1 MGKIFRLHNS
11 ATNTI
16 QGWGDSQL
24 YNKKNIEEIQDPN
37 GASKDKRITSIPSP
51 FARMALVK
59 SAFHYVSKK
68 DGKGRY
74 PNYDEDNIYNKLVS
88 DSLDV
93 GQIFFEYSKWKDYVE
108 ILAWDKVQDLQK
120 LADSEEIGHQQLAA
134 TYELFLEQ
142 DAEANNFDKLQRIY
156 ILNFKK
162 GGPNPIN
169 VIGATSP
176 SSLFFS
182 TPNNLSYVTKVISFG
197 QGDKPFDDA
206 FTPLYKR
213 DIRYHQYLYAL
224 HNQEGFAK
232 LFPEVYAYIE
242 ASYSKSD
249 AERRAQLDTADW
261 SVYEELNIGNAGDV
275 VEVVGMNLM
284 QSQGPV
290 PPDPENCDFVI
301 HSEIAA
307 DKPLVLPVSLMTD
320 RTYKYSNGP
329 WNKNTKAPYFDARPL
344 EERTLPDDGQVY
356 PYLTMNDFLEDVI
369 LLDDAKPNESETFFG
384 NQKGQNKTFL
394 LPLKPLFFKYFST
407 DQLING
413 ISVNGKTV
421 KMFEIANETSSVQ
434 VTLRIPV
441 KNGSFCIEYKKS
453 YIYGSS
459 PSDDGRSGGV
469 VDLGSGFTVGFMPN
483 VAFTDEDS
491 AYYRIAVI
499 PNENEVSEITVK
511 CYYKTSEVPV
521 DSTVLRNTKHKNLYN
536 QCYVN
541 LVEQKRIDR
550 FSISKG
556 NYTGVV
562 VPIMRSVSG
571 SEQFS
576 FAIDFG
582 TTNTHIEYK
591 KSDSRDSKAFDI
603 TNDDIQIEYLTE
615 TSDEQKFILDFDLIP
630 ELVGPEGTLPTFPLR
645 TALSYAVDTNW
656 GTPVFA
662 MANANFPFAYEKR
675 QEFKYNKVQT
685 DLKWIR
691 QNDPDNKNKVE
702 AYMENLFGL
711 LRNKVILNNGDLKS
725 TKIVWFY
732 PTAMSRGHV
741 SQFKQAWKDAYG
753 KYFGG
758 DLNNVSEMTESEAPY
773 KFFAHTRGNVDKI
786 VTVDIGGGTTDVVFA
801 AGGQIQCLTSFKFA
815 ANNLFSDPYAK
826 SVING
831 IVDHYIDGLRS
842 TIHDN
847 LESTHTEKVLTDVI
861 SEGNSSDIA
870 SFFFSL
876 SGNSEIAEKKITKL
890 VDFNK
895 ILQEDGRFKIVF
907 VLFYAS
913 LVYHVASLMKAKD
926 LPMPRH
932 MAFSGNGSKVIS
944 VLSPDRTIITDFTKM
959 IFEKVYGK
967 NYDNNGLDLIFEDNP
982 KVVTCKGGLC
992 VEQQGQTQ
1000 KVEKLVLK
1008 SLDNKSFVSEAD
1020 TYGAIDDAYLSSV
1033 VNQVSQFYKFF
1044 FSLDK
1049 QFSFVDNF
1057 CIDKQY
1063 IDMAKQICEK
1073 DVRTYLD
1080 KGLTLKKEEV
1090 NDDSTPISETL
1101 FFYPISGHL
1110 SILSNELKNKS
1121 K

>member
-68 DGKGRY
+68 DEKGRY

-176 SSLFFS
+176 STLFFS
-182 TPNNLSYVTKVISFG
+182 TPNDLSYVTKVISFG
-197 QGDKPFDDA
+197 QGDKPFDNA

-232 LFPEVYAYIE
+232 LFPEVYTYIE
-242 ASYSKSD
+242 ASYTKSD
-249 AERRAQLDTADW
+249 QERRAQLDNADW
-261 SVYEELNIGNAGDV
+261 SVYEELNIGSAGDV
-275 VEVVGMNLM
+275 VEVVGINLK

-301 HSEIAA
+301 HSEIAE
-307 DKPLVLPVSLMTD
+307 DKPLVLPVSLLTD
-320 RTYKYSNGP
+320 RTYKYVNGP

-356 PYLTMNDFLEDVI
+356 PYLTMNDFLEDMI
-369 LLDDAKPNESETFFG
+369 LQDEEKPNENESFFG
-384 NQKGQNKTFL
+384 NKKGQNKTYL
-394 LPLKPLFFKYFST
+394 LPLKPLFFKYFTT

-421 KMFEIANETSSVQ
+421 KMFEIAIETSSVQ

-441 KNGSFCIEYKKS
+441 KKGSFCIEYKKN
-453 YIYGSS
+453 YIIDVQ
-459 PSDDGRSGGV
+459 PSEDGKNGGI
-469 VDLGSGFTVGFMPN
+469 VDLGTGFSVGLMPN
-483 VAFTDEDS
+483 VAFSDDAS

-499 PNENEVSEITVK
+499 PNENEVSEINVR

-521 DSTVLRNTKHKNLYN
+521 DSTILRNTQHKHLYE

-541 LVEQKRIDR
+541 LIEQKRIDR

-562 VPIMRSVSG
+562 VPIMRSVAG
-571 SEQFS
+571 TEQFS

-591 KSDSRDSKAFDI
+591 NSDSRDSKAFDI

-615 TSDEQKFILDFDLIP
+615 ISDVQKFIFDFDLVP
-630 ELVGPEGTLPTFPLR
+630 ELVGVDGALPTFPLR
-645 TALSYAVDTNW
+645 TALSYAADTNW
-656 GTPVFA
+656 GTPVLP
-662 MANANFPFAYEKR
+662 MAHANFPFAYEKR
-675 QEFKYNKVQT
+675 IEYKYNKIQT

-691 QNDPDNKNKVE
+691 QNDPDNKRKVE
-702 AYMENLFGL
+702 AYMENLFWL
-711 LRNKVILNNGDLKS
+711 LRNKVILNNGNLKS

-741 SQFKQAWKDAYG
+741 GQFETAWRDAYS

-758 DLNNVSEMTESEAPY
+758 DINNVTKMTESEAPY
-773 KFFAHTRGNVDKI
+773 KYFAQARGNVDNI

-801 AGGQIQCLTSFKFA
+801 AGGQIQCLTSFRFA

-826 SVING
+826 SVIVG
-831 IVDHYIDGLRS
+831 IVDLYKNTIGS

-847 LESTHTEKVLTDVI
+847 LEDKPTEKVFNDVI
-861 SEGNSSDIA
+861 DAGNSSDIA

-876 SGNSEIAEKKITKL
+876 SSNSEIVEKKLTKL

-895 ILQEDGRFKIVF
+895 MLQDDGRFKIIF

-913 LVYHVASLMKAKD
+913 LVYHVASLMKAKT

-932 MAFSGNGSKVIS
+932 IAFSGNGSKVIS
-944 VLSPDRTIITDFTKM
+944 VLSPDSNIIKDFTKM
-959 IFEKVYGK
+959 IFEKVYDK
-967 NYDNNGLDLIFEDNP
+967 DYDNNGLDLIFEANP
-982 KVVTCKGGLC
+982 KVVTCKGGLRSD
-992 VEQQGQTQ
+992 QKDKTQ
-1000 KVEKLVLK
+1000 NVEKLVLK
-1008 SLDNKSFVSEAD
+1008 SFDNMTFVSEAD
-1020 TYGAIDDAYLSSV
+1020 TYSTIDDKYLSSV
-1033 VNQVSQFYKFF
+1033 EKQVDQFYKFF
-1044 FSLDK
+1044 FSLNK
-1049 QFSFVDNF
+1049 QFSFEDNF

-1063 IDMAKQICEK
+1063 ITKAEQICEK
-1073 DVRTYLD
+1073 DISTYLV
-1080 KGLTLKKEEV
+1080 KGLTTKKQEV
-1090 NDDSTPISETL
+1090 NDDDSTISETL
-1101 FFYPISGHL
+1101 FFYPIAGHL
-1110 SILSNELKNKS
+1110 SILSNELNNMS